1 MLGGIRVR
9 ISAWEHLLCIVALLA
24 TAGTAWALTES
35 TDVPIASTQDR
46 AALEA
51 QRWIDRPPSTR
62 KAPYLIYSGVNTEM
76 DVHWQLGSISGCTIE
91 WGTDTQYSLG
101 HAFTTEYGMDH
112 QHRCTITGL
121 TPGTL
126 YYYRVTVG
134 GEVHTGSFHASLPDD
149 ATQLKFLAYGD
160 TRTYPAAHDSVASA
174 MVSTFTSDPGYQTFA
189 LVVGDLVTDGDL
201 EAHWSDQFFDPTYTG
216 IQTLLRDIPYLSA
229 MGNHEESGVLFQ
241 KYFPYPFVGGRY
253 WSYDYGPV
261 HFVVV
266 DQYTSYSTGSAQLT
280 WIENDLASSTKPW
293 KIMDLHEPGWS
304 AAGGHS
310 NEVPVQTYLQP
321 LCEQYGVPI
330 IFGGHNH
337 YYARAVVNGV
347 QHVTTGGGGAPLRSP
362 DPSYPHVVET
372 AEEHHYCKIAIDG
385 WRLDFEAVTPDGAVL
400 DSFTIERAGVPE
412 FTWADHYASEID
424 YFGEAISHTILE
436 NTGVA
441 TDTITVD
448 IEHEIVPDG
457 VGPYDWIGFYCDTS
471 GACHFGPWDYVLE
484 PGAAET
490 FDVHILDNVGN
501 VQGMAL
507 TTLSAA
513 GATDTATVSFA
524 TFVDLP
530 SILLVDDD
538 AGGTYETYLQTA
550 IEDVGL
556 AARSWDADALG
567 RPGLG
572 QLSSYWVVLWTTA
585 NGSAAYI
592 DADDEQD
599 MADYLDGG
607 GNLMLASMQYLSSR
621 GATNTFITDYL
632 HIDSW
637 SSDTGGFIMTGVSG
651 DPISDQMLLPLLS
664 GPFPSG
670 NSDSIVPDASADS
683 IFTSPTGIKGV
694 RVAEGDHKI
703 VFLSFPFEDIRTSEP
718 DPNNQKTLVERVLNW
733 FDQPSGIEGGEIRRL
748 ALSQN
753 VPNPFRPKTEI
764 AFTVPE
770 RAGCVTLAVHNV
782 NGQVVRTLLSRELP
796 AGPSLVVWDGRDDD
810 DRPLASGIYFAR
822 LAAGGESVFRK
833 MTLLK

>member
-1 MLGGIRVR
+1 MNRSIMRSNGTWG
-9 ISAWEHLLCIVALLA
+9 HLLCIAALLA
-24 TAGTAWALTES
+24 MAGTAWAVTES
-35 TDVPIASTQDR
+35 ADVPLPSVKER

-51 QRWIDRPPSTR
+51 QRWTDRPPSTR

-76 DVHWQLGSISGCTIE
+76 DVHWQLDSTSGCTIE
-91 WGTDTQYSLG
+91 WGTDTSYTLG

-112 QHRCTITGL
+112 QHTHTITGL
-121 TPGTL
+121 SSGTL
-126 YYYRVTVG
+126 YYYRVTAG
-134 GEVHTGSFHASLPDD
+134 GDVHTGSFHAALPDD

-160 TRTYPAAHDSVASA
+160 TRTYPAAHDTVANA

-189 LVVGDLVTDGDL
+189 LVVGDLVGNGED
-201 EAHWSDQFFDPTYTG
+201 EAHWDEQFFDPTYTG
-216 IQTLLRDIPYLSA
+216 IQTLLRDVPYLSA
-229 MGNHEESGVLFQ
+229 IGNHEGDGVLFQ

-253 WSYDYGPV
+253 WSYDYGPA

-266 DQYTSYSTGSAQLT
+266 DQYTDYSTGSAQLT
-280 WIENDLASSTKPW
+280 WIESDLASSTKPW
-293 KIMDLHEPGWS
+293 KIMYLHEPGWS

-310 NEVPVQTYLQP
+310 NEIPVQTYLQP

-330 IFGGHNH
+330 VFGGHNH

-347 QHVTTGGGGAPLRSP
+347 HHVTTGGGGAPLRTP
-362 DPSYPHVVET
+362 DPSYPYVVVAVE
-372 AEEHHYCKIAIDG
+372 AHHYCKVAIDG
-385 WRLDFEAVTPDGAVL
+385 AMLDFEAVTPDGALL
-400 DSFTIERAGVPE
+400 DSFTIERSGVPG
-412 FTWADHYASEID
+412 FTWTARYAREID
-424 YFGEAISHTILE
+424 YFGEAVYHTILE
-436 NTGVA
+436 NTGLV
-441 TDTITVD
+441 TDTVTVD
-448 IEHEIVPDG
+448 IGHEILPDG
-457 VGPYDWIGFYCDTS
+457 LGPYDWIGFYCDTG

-490 FDVHILDNVGN
+490 FDVYVLDSVGN

-513 GATDTATVSFA
+513 GATDTAAVSFA

-538 AGGTYETYLQTA
+538 AGATHETYLQTA

-572 QLSSYWVVLWTTA
+572 RLSSYWAVFWTTA
-585 NGSAAYI
+585 NGGATYI
-592 DADDEQD
+592 DAGDEED

-621 GATNTFITDYL
+621 GATNTFIIDYL

-651 DPISDQMLLPLLS
+651 DPISDQMSLPLLG
-664 GPFPSG
+664 GPFPPNS
-670 NSDSIVPDASADS
+670 SDSIVPGASADS
-683 IFTSPTGIKGV
+683 IFTSPVGVKGV
-694 RVAEGDHKI
+694 RVAGGNHKV
-703 VFLSFPFEDIRTSEP
+703 VFLGFPFEDVKTSEP
-718 DPNNQKTLVERVLNW
+718 DPNNQKTLVARILSW
-733 FDQPSGIEGGEIRRL
+733 FGLPAGIENGEIHRL

-753 VPNPFRPKTEI
+753 VPNPFNPKTEI

-770 RAGCVTLAVHNV
+770 RAGRVTLAVHNV
-782 NGQVVRTLLSRELP
+782 NGQVVRTLLRQELP
-796 AGPSLVVWDGRDDD
+796 AGPALAVWDGRDDGG
-810 DRPLASGIYFAR
+810 RTLASGVYFAR